1 MGEPS
6 KVGFQSYTV
15 GTLGLSSHI
24 QTWKEDKADAD
35 QQGLT
40 WAALQCGYH
49 GGKNS
54 VKYVTAGSIIAC
66 NNGCAFSR
74 INLPVDHGVETKST
88 HLPILTVQDYGSQNI
103 SSFGECAL
111 KRGMQCSK
119 CTPRI
124 TSRWTQDTITTHSA
138 DAALLQEDAFAV
150 CNTGGMI
157 HIAEVN
163 KTPRS
168 SLKAIFEE
176 QYGFDERTVKIILE
190 LHQAIQK
197 KYADESQIK
206 RDWRFTRLLGG
217 FKYGLKEEEGW
228 GDEFQWNQTAGDAT
242 IVYQETWG
250 ARGYTGVIAQDL
262 PVKKYMTD
270 ELGLANDDYEYLKY
284 KVRVQ
289 NYLVGKD
296 AKAIKYDEK
305 ATLKKTK
312 ENISRKE
319 KMSTGLGKTITD
331 TEFIQIWNQQC
342 DDMCGMSDFAHQQIT
357 TAAILATAV
366 SEDGALANIY
376 VGGSKEREQMAGW
389 LGDATI
395 YGKNGELPSF
405 GNDDYMADLDAENIG
420 YIVREEE
427 YSYILAIEDYYD
439 RRLLKDNRADLF
451 LEKTDIGR
459 VKQLIDNELF
469 ISEYVSKICST
480 NDIEERKKI
489 EELYKIEDNWMKML
503 KDRVPD
509 TYNFIRSLEE
519 RLPQMEDFQDESI

>member
-1 MGEPS
+1 MGEAS
-6 KVGFQSYTV
+6 KVGFQSDRV
-15 GTLGLSSHI
+15 GTLGLSGHI
-24 QTWKEDKADAD
+24 QTWKDDKAGAD

-49 GGKNS
+49 GGKKS
-54 VKYVTAGSIIAC
+54 VKYVTAGSIITC
-66 NNGCAFSR
+66 NKGCAFSR

-119 CTPRI
+119 CTPRV

-150 CNTGGMI
+150 CSTGGMI

-168 SLKAIFEE
+168 NLKAIFEE
-176 QYGFDERTVKIILE
+176 QYGFDERTVEIILD
-190 LHQAIQK
+190 LHQAIEK

-217 FKYGLKEEEGW
+217 LKYGLKEKEGW
-228 GDEFQWNQTAGDAT
+228 ADEFQWNQTAGDAT
-242 IVYQETWG
+242 LVDKKVWG
-250 ARGYTGVIAQDL
+250 IKTKEDK
-262 PVKKYMTD
+262 PVKEYMVN
-270 ELGLANDDYEYLKY
+270 ELGLKAGDYEYLQY

-289 NYLVGKD
+289 NTLVGRNAD
-296 AKAIKYDEK
+296 DVKYKSDEIDSDY
-305 ATLKKTK
+305 KT
-312 ENISRKE
+312 N
-319 KMSTGLGKTITD
+319 MSIGLGKTLTD

-342 DDMCGMSDFAHQQIT
+342 DDMCGMTDFAHQQIT

-366 SEDGALANIY
+366 SKDGVFANLY

-389 LGDATI
+389 LGDATLF
-395 YGKNGELPSF
+395 GRNDEPPSF

-420 YIVREEE
+420 YIVREEK
-427 YSYILAIEDYYD
+427 YSYIVAIEDYYD
-439 RRLLKDNRADLF
+439 NRLLKDNRADLF

-459 VKQLIDNELF
+459 VKQLIYNEIF
-469 ISEYVSKICST
+469 ISEYASKMSST

-489 EELYKIEDNWMKML
+489 EELYRVEDNWMKML
-503 KDRVPD
+503 KERAPD

>member
-1 MGEPS
+1 MGEPR
-6 KVGFQSYTV
+6 KVGFQSDTV
-15 GTLGLSSHI
+15 GTLGLSSHL

-54 VKYVTAGSIIAC
+54 VKYVTAGSIITC

-111 KRGMQCSK
+111 KRGTQCSK

-124 TSRWTQDTITTHSA
+124 TNRWTQNTITTHST

-157 HIAEVN
+157 HTAEVN

-197 KYADESQIK
+197 KYADESQIE

-217 FKYGLKEEEGW
+217 LKYGLKEKEGW
-228 GDEFQWNQTAGDAT
+228 MDELKWNQTAGDAT
-242 IVYQETWG
+242 LVDKKVWG
-250 ARGYTGVIAQDL
+250 IKTKEDK
-262 PVKKYMTD
+262 PVKEYMVN
-270 ELGLANDDYEYLKY
+270 ELGLKDEDYEYLQY

-289 NYLVGKD
+289 NALVGS
-296 AKAIKYDEK
+296 KADDVKYKNNAIDSNY
-305 ATLKKTK
+305 KT
-312 ENISRKE
+312 N
-319 KMSTGLGKTITD
+319 MSIGLGKTLTD

-342 DDMCGMSDFAHQQIT
+342 DDMCGMTDFAHQQIT

-366 SEDGALANIY
+366 SEDGALANLY

-389 LGDATI
+389 LGDATL
-395 YGKNGELPSF
+395 YGDNGEPPSF

-451 LEKTDIGR
+451 LEKTDLGR
-459 VKQLIDNELF
+459 VKQLIYNELF

-480 NDIEERKKI
+480 NDFEERKKI

-503 KDRVPD
+503 KDRAPD

-519 RLPQMEDFQDESI
+519 GLPQMEDFQDESI